1 MSSFEL
7 LVPLAVGFVAGLL
20 LGWLAATIRG
30 RTHADADRVQ
40 LAVVQERLEAS
51 QRTMEEQKRFF
62 EDARQQLED
71 SFQALA
77 ATALQGSSEQ
87 FLALAEQR
95 LKASRTEA
103 QADLEERRQA
113 IETMVAPLRDSLEKL
128 STNTTEIEKARAGA
142 YSQLDEQLRSLTT
155 ATEDL
160 KERTTVL
167 STTLKGSAGKGRWGE
182 VALRNVVEIA
192 GLTEHVDFEEQ
203 PTTGDGTRPDMTVNL
218 PGDRIIAID
227 AKAPVN
233 AFLEAQE
240 ATDDKARQAALDRH
254 VREIKGHIRTLAS
267 RDYASSLAGEVDL
280 VVMFLPSDAL
290 LTDAYSREPDL
301 QLDALRSRVLLAT
314 PTTLVAL
321 LRTVAIYWQ
330 QRALAENAAEI
341 ASVAGMLYERAAKF
355 GEEFANVGKSLQ
367 GALESYNRAVGSFEH
382 RLMPMANRLEEMK
395 VAETTRRKVEA
406 PSPVDEQLRLPAE
419 RHQSS
424 DVGHQQD
431 EGDSQPS

>member
-1 MSSFEL
+1 L
-7 LVPLAVGFVAGLL
+7 
-20 LGWLAATIRG
+20 
-30 RTHADADRVQ
+30 RT
-40 LAVVQERLEAS
+40 
-51 QRTMEEQKRFF
+51 
-62 EDARQQLED
+62 
-71 SFQALA
+71 
-77 ATALQGSSEQ
+77 
-87 FLALAEQR
+87 
-95 LKASRTEA
+95 
-103 QADLEERRQA
+103 
-113 IETMVAPLRDSLEKL
+113 
-128 STNTTEIEKARAGA
+128 
-142 YSQLDEQLRSLTT
+142 LTT

-203 PTTGDGTRPDMTVNL
+203 PTTEDGTRPDMTVNL

-240 ATDDKARQAALDRH
+240 ATDDKARQAALARH

-267 RDYASSLAGEVDL
+267 RDYAGSLTGEVDL
-280 VVMFLPSDAL
+280 VVMFLPSEAL

-355 GEEFANVGKSLQ
+355 GEELSGVGRSMEA
-367 GALESYNRAVGSFEH
+367 ALESYNRAVGSFDH
-382 RLMPMANRLEEMK
+382 RLMPMARRLEEMK
-395 VAETTRRKVEA
+395 VAETTRRKVTA
-406 PSPVDEQLRLPAE
+406 PATVDEQLRLPRNRPSSPRATPQSEHEGHPAE
-419 RHQSS
+419 LEDSG
-424 DVGHQQD
+424 DVEHT
-431 EGDSQPS
+431 EPS